1 MNLFKLI
8 EDQKITIIKQLE
20 PITKEIRSLREENV
34 IETDIDRLGKKI
46 NEMRQKLKEFTQKDA
61 NESIIVS
68 DEQIDWS
75 RLIYIRQERQQK
87 YRISTRTGYCLSY
100 MDDDVQRDLTSELFQ
115 WSCRRCTYLNDE
127 LSRICEICSLDKGT

>member
-100 MDDDVQRDLTSELFQ
+100 MDDDVQRDLTSKLFQ